1 MDKVVAC
8 QICGLVQRVPP
19 LTRSSLAKCARC
31 DSRLERRI
39 PNSRNRILA
48 FSFAALVLYFPS
60 NFYPIVTA
68 ECMGQHS
75 ETTIFDGISSLFAKG
90 QYFIASLVFCT
101 SILTPALKILG
112 LLFLALTLDWRGYP
126 KVRTWVY
133 KVIRW
138 VDPWNMLEV
147 YLLSILVSMAEMGQI
162 ATVHPGPGVFSFAAV
177 VVLTILATVSF
188 DSRLIWDAAQEKD
201 R

>member
-1 MDKVVAC
+1 
-8 QICGLVQRVPP
+8 
-19 LTRSSLAKCARC
+19 
-31 DSRLERRI
+31 
-39 PNSRNRILA
+39 
-48 FSFAALVLYFPS
+48 
-60 NFYPIVTA
+60 
-68 ECMGQHS
+68 MGQHS

-162 ATVHPGPGVFSFAAV
+162 ATVHPGPGVTLFSALPENHPCNDPTSHGL
-177 VVLTILATVSF
+177 VL
-188 DSRLIWDAAQEKD
+188 
-201 R
+201 